1 MVSVLTRARDAG
13 QGLMRTR
20 HLLTRTASSP
30 RESADTRGL
39 DSSRSSVPSGSQR
52 GGWPGSRDPWQFCL
66 FRHFAQGLRSRGLSA
81 RLCLRSPSSPPNCAM
96 TTCMV
101 FVTPG
106 LGRGITCLV
115 KGPSPS
121 FLRRATWFPLSFP
134 NVREAASQIE
144 DLSPRLLLLVGLA
157 INH

>member
-1 MVSVLTRARDAG
+1 
-13 QGLMRTR
+13 
-20 HLLTRTASSP
+20 
-30 RESADTRGL
+30 
-39 DSSRSSVPSGSQR
+39 
-52 GGWPGSRDPWQFCL
+52 
-66 FRHFAQGLRSRGLSA
+66 
-81 RLCLRSPSSPPNCAM
+81 M